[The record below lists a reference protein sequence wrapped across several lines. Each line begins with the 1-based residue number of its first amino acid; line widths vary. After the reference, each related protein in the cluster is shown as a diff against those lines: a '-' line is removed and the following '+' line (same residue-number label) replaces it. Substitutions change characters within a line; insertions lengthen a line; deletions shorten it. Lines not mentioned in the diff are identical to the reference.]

1 MDSITVIQKGFYTTI
16 QDKGRTGYAA
26 LGVPVS
32 GAMDQAALQL
42 SNLLLNNTEDAAAL
56 ECTLVGPTLL
66 FHSDR
71 AFVLTGA
78 KADAFLDSKP
88 LKRHQVY
95 FAKKGQQLTVGK
107 ISEGCR
113 TYVGV
118 DGGIC
123 TSVQF
128 GSRSLLYPITE
139 KNTIQTGTQ
148 LKLGAPNYGLLKGS
162 KVHIENPK
170 HNNVQTIIKGYKG
183 PEFEVLPVAVQEDIE
198 NLEFKV
204 TSWNRMGIQLDAGL
218 QPTKNSILT
227 SPVLPGT
234 VQLTPSGSLYVLMRD
249 CQITGGYPRVLQ
261 LTVQAIN
268 HMAQKQHGD
277 TVSLAVI

>member
-32 GAMDQAALQL
+32 GAMDQEALQL

-66 FHSDR
+66 FHNDR

-88 LKRHQVY
+88 LQRHQVY
-95 FAKKGQQLTVGK
+95 FAKKGQQLAVGK

-113 TYVGV
+113 TYVGI
-118 DGGIC
+118 DGGLA
-123 TSVQF
+123 TSIQY
-128 GSRSLLYPITE
+128 GSRSLVYPITE

-148 LKLGAPNYGLLKGS
+148 LNVGTPNYGQYKGS
-162 KVHIENPK
+162 KVHIDAPK
-170 HNNVQTIIKGYKG
+170 HTNVQTIINAYKG
-183 PEFEVLPVAVQEDIE
+183 PEFEVLQVAVQEDLE
-198 NLEFKV
+198 NLEFRV

-234 VQLTPSGSLYVLMRD
+234 VQLTPSGSLFVLMRD
-249 CQITGGYPRVLQ
+249 CQTTGGYPRVLQ
-261 LTVQAIN
+261 LTAQAIN
-268 HMAQKQHGD
+268 RVAQKQHGD
-277 TVSLAVI
+277 LVRLSVL